1 MFATIDREFHGGP
14 STLAGAADLAA
25 WEIISLD
32 DQLAAIRALGAK
44 TIPCFDDMPFTLS
57 A

>member
-1 MFATIDREFHGGP
+1 VFATIDREFHGGP